1 VRARWQQPITF
12 LGGMAILGYETLVEK
27 ADRPYLLG
35 VAAMMIGL
43 PIALGLD
50 RIKQNRDDDNTP

>member
-1 VRARWQQPITF
+1 MRKWQQPFTF

-43 PIALGLD
+43 PIAMGLD
-50 RIKQNRDDDNTP
+50 RNKQNRDDDTP